1 MNLLTKT
8 YCPDHLNFNIQ
19 NKLELDM
26 EITENQYNIPYNA
39 LFSVAARKN
48 PKRSFL
54 FVSKVIGK
62 HIPMSPYNLRLIGNI
77 LARDYFSKKN
87 NIKDNN
93 IEPLVEDLININTT
107 SINKI
112 SEDSLHILNEK
123 LTLNKKTLFI
133 GFAETATAL
142 GQAVASSFENA
153 YYIQTTRDE
162 LISLKS
168 YCLFKEEHS
177 HAVDHLMYPL
187 NNELLMNCD
196 EIVLVDDEI
205 TTGKTSLNL
214 IKELNNNLK
223 CNNFSV
229 ISILDWRS
237 ADNLELFNDID
248 NVNLS
253 AFSLIKGNFNCEKSG
268 EVAEVKPNT
277 ITLDN
282 AIFSEE
288 VLIDHEEN
296 IEGFHRY
303 SGRFGMTSCDW
314 DNLSIEVDKITEV
327 IKNKIDDSPTLC
339 LGHEE
344 FIFMPSLV
352 ACNLGD
358 NVLFHSSTIS
368 PIYCDNSYEFY
379 GIKNKLEMDSL
390 FNKSNKNYIYNIPS
404 GTYKNLIYFT
414 ERPLGSKS
422 KESLLKE
429 LKNLGILKV
438 IFVSFKS

>member
-1 MNLLTKT
+1 MDLLTKT
-8 YCPDHLNFNIQ
+8 YCQDHLNFNIQ
-19 NKLELDM
+19 NKLQLDI

-62 HIPMSPYNLRLIGNI
+62 HVPMSPYNLRLIGNI

-87 NIKDNN
+87 NIVDNN
-93 IEPLVEDLININTT
+93 IEPLVNDLINLNTNST
-107 SINKI
+107 NKI
-112 SEDSLHILNEK
+112 SEDSLRILNKK
-123 LTLNKKTLFI
+123 LTLDKKTLFI
-133 GFAETATAL
+133 GFAKTATAL

-162 LISLKS
+162 LLSLKS

-223 CNNFSV
+223 CNSFSI

-237 ADNLELFNDID
+237 ADNLKLFSDID
-248 NVNLS
+248 TINLS

-268 EVAEVKPNT
+268 EVTEVKIDTIPLDNT
-277 ITLDN
+277 IS
-282 AIFSEE
+282 SEE
-288 VLIDHEEN
+288 VLIDHKEN
-296 IEGFHRY
+296 IDEFHRY
-303 SGRFGMTSCDW
+303 SGRFGMTPYDW
-314 DNLSIEVDKITEV
+314 NNLSREVGKITGI
-327 IKNKIDDSPTLC
+327 IKDKIDDSATLC

-379 GIKNKLEMDSL
+379 GIKNKIELDSL

-404 GTYKNLIYFT
+404 GTYKNLVYFT
-414 ERPLGSKS
+414 EKPLGNKS
-422 KESLLKE
+422 KESLLEK